1 MGWSYLVFCLKDD
14 VMLPALHFHQGDSKL
29 LIESLEKYVVLCE

>member
-14 VMLPALHFHQGDSKL
+14 VKLPALHFHDGDSKL
-29 LIESLEKYVVLCE
+29 FIECLEKHVALSE

>member
-14 VMLPALHFHQGDSKL
+14 VKLPALHFHHGDSKL
-29 LIESLEKYVVLCE
+29 LIKCLKKHVVLNE